1 MKNEHEI
8 IAKETTGRLIQV
20 TYRIEGEILN
30 RTSFGYSMNEVEKN
44 INEII
49 NHKKNYLNKNNWTVT
64 TKKHSNSGRYFVN
77 NRGVMVEE

>member
-1 MKNEHEI
+1 MKNEYEI

-30 RTSFGYSMNEVEKN
+30 RTAFGYSMNEVEKN
-44 INEII
+44 INAII
-49 NHKKNYLNKNNWTVT
+49 THLKNYLNKNNWTVT
-64 TKKHSNSGRYFVN
+64 TKKYSNSGRSYIN

>member
-1 MKNEHEI
+1 MKNEYEI

-30 RTSFGYSMNEVEKN
+30 RTSFGYSMNEVIKN

-49 NHKKNYLNKNNWTVT
+49 THKKNYLNRENWTVV
-64 TKKHSNSGRYFVN
+64 TKKYSNSGRSYIN
-77 NRGVMVEE
+77 KRGVMVEE

>member
-1 MKNEHEI
+1 MKNEYEI
-8 IAKETTGRLIQV
+8 IATETTGRLIQV

-30 RTSFGYSMNEVEKN
+30 RTAFGYSKNEVEKN

-64 TKKHSNSGRYFVN
+64 TKKYSNSGRYFVN